1 MRDRLYRSRTDR
13 MLFGVAGGMAD
24 WFDLDP
30 SLVRIVW
37 ALLILAGG
45 VGLPLYIIAAIVI
58 PEEPV
63 GFSRSAT
70 ASADASGPA
79 AGGSGAGAAGT
90 GAGAAGS
97 AADPDADR
105 YARRQARRAA
115 RAERL
120 GNGGG
125 AIVFGLILI
134 ALGGWFLIDRYLHI
148 DSAIAIPGLL
158 IVLGGVLVVGAL
170 GRAGRS

>member
-1 MRDRLYRSRTDR
+1 VRDRLYRSRTDR

-45 VGLPLYIIAAIVI
+45 VGLPLYIVAAIVI

-63 GFSRSAT
+63 GAFAGTAAAGAEAGAGPDIGSAT
-70 ASADASGPA
+70 R
-79 AGGSGAGAAGT
+79 GAASEDDWT
-90 GAGAAGS
+90 
-97 AADPDADR
+97 
-105 YARRQARRAA
+105 ARRQARRAA
-115 RAERL
+115 RAQRM

-125 AIVFGLILI
+125 AILFGLVLI

-148 DSAIAIPGLL
+148 DSAIVLPGVL
-158 IVLGGVLVVGAL
+158 IVLGGVLVIGAL
-170 GRAGRS
+170 ARSRRS